1 MKRAMV
7 QGLPIL
13 EFIQDVDTELARER
27 GGASV
32 PEGPLGRERHGVAQ
46 AKKLVAYTTKQL
58 LQREPAEIG
67 RKQQHLE
74 ILADMIIDL
83 YAMESAVARTA
94 KIVRA
99 RGLESAGFECD
110 ATAIFVADATERLG
124 ANARRLFG
132 NDAAAADIASHFAV
146 IARLTPLAP
155 LGTIDARERVAKHI
169 TAAGGVLP

>member
-1 MKRAMV
+1 MKRAMT

-13 EFIQDVDTELARER
+13 EFMQDVDAELTQEHGADLPEGPLARER
-27 GGASV
+27 HA
-32 PEGPLGRERHGVAQ
+32 VAQ

-74 ILADMIIDL
+74 VLADMIIDL

-94 KIVRA
+94 KILRG
-99 RGLESAGFECD
+99 RGLESAAFECD

-124 ANARRLFG
+124 VHARRLFG
-132 NDAAAADIASHFAV
+132 NDAAAGDIASHFAV
-146 IARLTPLAP
+146 IARLTPFAP
-155 LGTIDARERVAKHI
+155 LGTIDARRRVAEHV
-169 TAAGGVLP
+169 TAAGGILA